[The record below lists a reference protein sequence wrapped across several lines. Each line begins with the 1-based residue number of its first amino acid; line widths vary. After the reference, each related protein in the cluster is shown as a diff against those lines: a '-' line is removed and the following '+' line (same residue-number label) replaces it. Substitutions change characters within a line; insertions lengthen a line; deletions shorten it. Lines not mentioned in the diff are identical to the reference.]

1 MGRAFLDIT
10 MWVIVGA
17 ALVLIIKNPNGFS
30 KDVTSAGGFVQGETS
45 ILTGTNYKGGN

>member
-1 MGRAFLDIT
+1 MKLMDIAMFL
-10 MWVIVGA
+10 VLGA
-17 ALVLIIKNPNGFS
+17 ALVLVIKNPNGFS